1 MIGIFVSAPLAHV
14 FLSRTMTMA
23 PTIRLRR
30 GYDIHLAGT
39 PSPQN
44 LLPLENKHCA
54 VRPTAFRY
62 QKFRLL
68 VEEGSSVLAG
78 TPLLEDKDY
87 PGLYVCSPM
96 SGQVKAIQRGPK
108 RVLEAIVLQGGDS
121 MQYMDFGSARPQ
133 DLGAEGVK
141 AKMLISG
148 AWAHLRQRPYNRMAR
163 PDSKPRCIVISAF
176 NTAPMGTN
184 RDYQVDQDPAAFAEG
199 LQALQ
204 QLCPG
209 KVFLHT
215 HATRTKSSHFS
226 KASGVQHHQFDG
238 PHPSG
243 NVGIQMHH
251 IAPIAKGDCVW
262 TITPADVIILG
273 RLFLTGYYDARRWV
287 SVGGSSLNKPGYAQ
301 SLVGGSVQELL
312 KASGLQVGEHRPV
325 SGDLLSGEQVGADG
339 FLGFYHDQLSVIPEG
354 RDLEFLGWLLPSYA
368 RPDISKSFL
377 SGWMS
382 KRTYEVNTNTHGE
395 ERAFVMTGQY
405 EKVLP
410 MDLLPTYL
418 LKAIHYQDVEEME
431 QLGLHELDEE
441 DVALCEFVCTS
452 KIPVQQMVRN
462 GLDLLVSEEQ

>member
-1 MIGIFVSAPLAHV
+1 
-14 FLSRTMTMA
+14 MTMA

-39 PSPQN
+39 PQPQS
-44 LLPLENKHCA
+44 LLSISNQRCA
-54 VRPTAFRY
+54 VRPTVFHY

-68 VEEGSSVLAG
+68 VEEGSAVLAG
-78 TPLLEDKDY
+78 TPLLEDKEH
-87 PGLYVCSPM
+87 PGLYVCSPR
-96 SGQVKAIQRGPK
+96 SGQVLAIQRGAK
-108 RVLEAIVLQGGDS
+108 RLLEAIVIEGDS
-121 MQYMDFGSARPQ
+121 ETKYMDFGSGRPE
-133 DLGAEGVK
+133 DLGADGVK
-141 AKMLISG
+141 AKMLVSG
-148 AWAHLRQRPYNRMAR
+148 TWAHLRQRPYNRMAR
-163 PDSKPRCIVISAF
+163 PDAQPRCIVISAF
-176 NTAPMGTN
+176 NTAPMAAD
-184 RDYQVDQDPAAFAEG
+184 RDFQVDQDPAAFAEG
-199 LQALQ
+199 LKALN

-209 KVFLHT
+209 QVFLHT
-215 HATRTKSSHFS
+215 HTRRTRSKHFTGANHV
-226 KASGVQHHQFDG
+226 KVHQFEG

-251 IAPIAKGDCVW
+251 VSPVSKGDCVW
-262 TITPADVIILG
+262 TMTPADVIILG

-287 SVGGSSLNKPGYAQ
+287 SVGGSSLNQPGYAQ
-301 SLVGGSVQELL
+301 VLVGGSVQELIQAAGR
-312 KASGLQVGEHRPV
+312 KAGDHRTV

-462 GLDLLVSEEQ
+462 GLDLLISEEQ